1 MIPPPPVKT
10 GKKSEDKKQAASA
23 SKPPAA
29 KAPPQRR
36 YSQGMMQTPESAT
49 SGTGEAAQ
57 GAAPR
62 RKYSLIHNMKFS
74 EMSEKENTAASLNP
88 EAPVFTMRQRRLS
101 RPSVPSS
108 PHPASFLIEPAF
120 GMMHPMQPFS
130 WMTRRFRGPMDYLAI
145 QQSVI
150 RQPRGPSA
158 EKGKGFQKWCRHRM
172 EPAAERKPGSRA
184 VPIVAPP
191 SSIKEEPEMEDGAG
205 AAAPPPKIEVQPLIV
220 NVLEESSSE
229 DDEGN
234 FSDQDR
240 ILESEKAR

>member
-10 GKKSEDKKQAASA
+10 GKKSEDKKQAAP
-23 SKPPAA
+23 SKA
-29 KAPPQRR
+29 PQRR
-36 YSQGMMQTPESAT
+36 HSQGTMQTAQTES
-49 SGTGEAAQ
+49 TGEAAQ
-57 GAAPR
+57 AAAPR

-74 EMSEKENTAASLNP
+74 EMSEKESPASLNP

-120 GMMHPMQPFS
+120 GMMHPLQPFS
-130 WMTRRFRGPMDYLAI
+130 WMTRRFRGPADYLAV

-150 RQPRGPSA
+150 RQPRGPAA
-158 EKGKGFQKWCRHRM
+158 EKGRGFQKWCKHRM
-172 EPAAERKPGSRA
+172 EPSAERKPGSRA

-191 SSIKEEPEMEDGAG
+191 SSIQEEPEIEEG
-205 AAAPPPKIEVQPLIV
+205 AAAAAAAPPKIEVQPLIV

-240 ILESEKAR
+240 VLESEKAR